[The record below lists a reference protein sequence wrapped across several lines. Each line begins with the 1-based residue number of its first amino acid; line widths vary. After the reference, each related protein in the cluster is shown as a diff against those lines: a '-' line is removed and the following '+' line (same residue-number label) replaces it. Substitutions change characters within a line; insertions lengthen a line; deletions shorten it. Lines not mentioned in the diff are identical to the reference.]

1 MKKKMSFNKNYSSS
15 LSLNVNDKRTNT
27 LKKISFN
34 LNQSFS
40 ENQEL
45 ENIFKAIES
54 ESSKINELNFNTADL
69 LSIYIRKN
77 RNKVNGTIKEISN
90 FFSKVKINPELLIQC
105 IDGVYN
111 SLMENNQIIS
121 FLYLMMPIL
130 IKSFY
135 QIKSPNSPI
144 IDKLNNFIGRLLK
157 QGGIYIRELIENNI
171 DDLLD
176 QFTEDENYLEDG
188 NRKIISIQL
197 FCQIFKNS
205 SLLAFNKIIGKD
217 GFDKFLRVINCFKDN
232 RKEIRVITGELIM
245 NFIKMFVGRDK
256 ETKYFYLKLI
266 YDYALQEYNENLT
279 CNNGFPS
286 DYNLVSGYMIVVE
299 SINLSEPPFFKDCSV
314 YKELINNLIKCTES
328 NDINI
333 KKEFIKFI
341 PELYYLNKNEFKEKY
356 EKQFLE
362 YINSLLNLKTN
373 IEILN
378 QTLLTLGKFSYI
390 IKNENYQIFI
400 NQFFSLVNSLF
411 SKNTIDDELLKCL
424 SDFLNNKNKIYIEQ
438 INSIDLVSIISTLFK
453 TPLTSSKIDYLVSIM
468 KFYNNDDLENI
479 ITSITS
485 LNIISFIL
493 CGEFFNLEHFN
504 RSIENKKKFINSKLS
519 NTLINIRNDLGS
531 QISEQNN
538 NDIPIKNNLIESS
551 KLSIEQIQFIINGL
565 TLLSLIP
572 NNLFFKDML
581 LFLNDKLLPVLE
593 LVPKVIYKKI
603 ADLLLCDFVK
613 IYQDDINLSEYIS
626 HNIIDSFISS
636 GMDNKDAEMQIYI
649 YNIFSKKKIFLEI
662 LLKDKT
668 SPILRSFG
676 EFLLHKENSFKEK
689 IIKLFHDFILV
700 DHEKNFYFVY
710 IKKIIYDIV
719 FSFYYLNDIIEKE
732 NLSYILYYISKYLIN
747 NFFPS
752 LIVNIFYVSIHLIL
766 LEEPK
771 SILILNIFR
780 TVIELLKS
788 DLITEVKDNE
798 IFKECCDLM
807 LILCFDIMRMESIDE
822 SYYDIILEIVYLI
835 IKHENL
841 DIFNIEEI
849 IERIRTSSLMS
860 YKQSENE
867 YNNILYELTKKK
879 INNIN
884 NILEKQNSKIII
896 EILYKNILNI
906 ENENCILYA
915 LKIFGLCGAIDPS
928 RINNYLSENNNIKYL
943 FELDT
948 SYKAIE
954 EKGIQIMTYNHKLNQ
969 YEEIDISF
977 NDPSNIKAILYLM
990 ELLKMNKQQEL
1001 SIKIISSLN
1010 NLIKSITEKESY
1022 LIDIILPTIIQVIP
1036 KFQIEQQKLLF
1047 DCIRTIMNNFED
1059 KIKKYLNDFIPLVI
1073 NYLEKDYIDVIS
1085 KIISILFE
1093 KFGKELENYYLIIIP
1108 KYISIIKAVDDD
1120 FLAYNKLFI
1129 LFFKNN
1135 EISSYFKILHE
1146 EIQLKLYEE
1155 TNIKN
1160 IYGLLCMM
1168 EQICNNKNS
1177 KVLHPFI
1184 IGQTLR
1190 KFESILFDFS
1200 YDSYDLK
1207 KKLDYFLK
1215 SDNSGTNLSIINKI
1229 FDIYKRINKNNRE
1242 QFVSYLPFIFNNFER
1257 FGILNYSNF
1266 RKELKSLIMN
1276 SENYSFLSCEE
1287 YIENISTETCKINC
1301 MHGFYS
1307 LTDNKKM
1314 KKKIFKIRYDSDS
1327 LVKSKNID
1335 NELVLKVFDNN
1346 HCTLGEDW
1354 DEWYKSCIKLL
1365 LQQSPSIYIYNCRA
1379 IIDYYISIASELSL
1393 YGFYT
1398 LYMNSNDQV
1407 KTKLTNCINAAIN
1420 NPKCTD
1426 NLFLK
1431 LLDLIES
1438 MERRNVNMFIINYHK
1453 FGDISY
1459 GLKAYAKSLYY
1470 LEKDFIMNND
1480 TTNFNKLIKLYNKL
1494 GIPECALGLIKLAD
1508 EHQYEDVENYENKF
1522 NWYINLEEYRKA
1534 LEMINTKLKDENDDK
1549 KIKYLKKKKYIC
1561 LKGLLNWE
1569 EIILEEE
1576 KNNNIIIETKEEN
1589 NNSNKYNELKE
1600 TIENQMFYIGIYAK
1614 LNKWDIIKEKIS
1626 IINNKLKENEEIDE
1640 SIYDNK
1646 KDINTDIFLIK
1657 NKESKIGIEK
1667 DEKDILNG
1675 YISYNDAIYNDNYYS
1690 IKIDESIMF
1699 DLNLIS
1705 SLINIKDGNFDVAT
1719 KYKNDAKNII
1729 ILKIKTLLKES
1740 QIRAYSF
1747 LINNQEISYIEDI
1760 IEYKRYHDGDLNYLK
1775 EMKQQWDKSLS
1786 KISLEPNFC
1795 KRLLFLYNFIFPE
1808 KELFAIKSRMG
1819 NVYRKFGFFEQS
1831 KVIFQELI
1839 KRIDIFIKEEH
1850 DKNKIFLLNAL
1861 KIKMKLSYN
1870 KCLFEKGEIDEA
1882 IKNSKILVDLIDT
1895 KNSQDS
1901 NNIYQQL
1908 DDKIKGKIYGEYG
1921 LYIRQKYISTKVN
1934 YKVSK
1939 KAKAQS
1945 EFYIRK
1951 STGNYSPQ
1959 LIHKKNISLINKIS
1973 KLKNIQNAQFL
1984 KGKELFFQ
1992 YNRNINN
1999 AISFNHYFQTE
2010 NIKANYKQV
2019 NYINHYLILATKYYD
2034 TNYKYWNYLSIFNYG
2049 AYKCLH
2055 LRRKNA
2061 NESEVDD
2068 YHKKVKI
2075 SLSLEIMF
2083 AKNALIGIK
2092 KCLLLIGNNL
2102 DKGYQNCVRLV
2113 DIFFNIAG
2121 ENNELLSLISSIFNE
2136 CNSKIFTQILPLL
2149 ISRLGNKNLRIL
2161 ENLISALAN
2170 ICAKAPNESFIPLI
2184 INKYSSSIKK
2194 KSIAN
2199 QILYLVEKKNP
2210 NLKKVINDYNEF
2222 INELNNCSLLL
2233 HEKWKEAIEEASK
2246 MLINRNYNDLINQLS
2261 KVHKKMN
2268 SSPKSLYEIHFY
2280 QCFYY
2285 DLKEA
2290 ENYLKEYIKNPNP
2303 RYIKEAWEIYQTVYN
2318 NIQSKYKNMSTISL
2332 EYISPKLS
2340 NIRENQVGL
2349 PGYLFLNKL
2358 NKERKQLII
2367 GKTKNISSFENEDKP
2382 PFLKK
2387 MDKYLYVLNT
2397 KQRPR
2402 KISFIGTDN
2411 KEYKYLLKSH
2421 EDLRQDERIIQ
2432 VFSYVNSILSLDK
2445 NTSSKK
2451 LLITIYPVIPLS
2463 HITGLIGFLPNVDTI
2478 SNLITE
2484 HRKNNNFIP
2493 NIEISSIYQL
2503 YPKYDSGSLM
2513 SKLDAFKEVNHST
2526 SGYELSDIIWKKSV
2540 NCESW
2545 LIRRTNYS
2553 RSLSVMSV
2561 VGYLLGLGDR
2571 HPNNLMM
2578 DRQSGKIIH
2587 IDYGDCFEIA
2597 MKRSKFPEKV
2607 PFRLTRMIVKALGV
2621 SKIEGTFRIISEKV
2635 MELLRN
2641 NRDSLVA
2648 ILNSLVYDP
2657 LVSFKLM
2664 LPMIMKMKEK
2674 EHNIINQ
2681 NININNSLLN
2691 NVIVNPNIS
2700 SSVVNKFSFKKFNR
2714 RNTFNENKSIL
2725 PELLLLKEK
2734 DEKSEDNIEKEN
2746 DEKKQL
2752 ENEERQL
2759 LNYYEENNDEI
2770 EYEELNKIAQLV
2782 LNRIN
2787 QKLTGF
2793 DFNNDIPLTVKEQ
2806 IDRLINQATSDE
2818 NLSQSYLGWCP
2829 FW

>member
-15 LSLNVNDKRTNT
+15 LSLNINDKRTNT
-27 LKKISFN
+27 IKKISFN
-34 LNQSFS
+34 LDQNFS
-40 ENQEL
+40 KNQEL
-45 ENIFKAIES
+45 VNIFNSIAS
-54 ESSKINELNFNTADL
+54 ESSKINDLQFNTADL

-77 RNKVNGTIKEISN
+77 RNKVNETIKEISN
-90 FFSKVKINPELLIQC
+90 FFSKEKINPELLIQC
-105 IDGVYN
+105 IEGVYN

-130 IKSFY
+130 IKSLY
-135 QIKSPNSPI
+135 QIKSQNSPT
-144 IDKLNNFIGRLLK
+144 IDKLTNFIGKLLK
-157 QGGIYIRELIENNI
+157 KGGIYIRELIENNL
-171 DDLLD
+171 DDLLE
-176 QFTEDENYLEDG
+176 QFSDDEEYLEDG
-188 NRKIISIQL
+188 SRKIISIKL

-217 GFDKFLRVINCFKDN
+217 GFDKFLRVIKCFKDN
-232 RKEIRVITGELIM
+232 KKEIRVITGELII

-266 YDYALQEYNENLT
+266 YDYALQEYNENLNN
-279 CNNGFPS
+279 NNGISS
-286 DYNLVSGYMIVVE
+286 DYNIVSGYMIVVE
-299 SINLSEPPFFKDCSV
+299 SINLSGPSFFKDSSE
-314 YKELINNLIKCTES
+314 YKELINNLNKCIES

-333 KKEFIKFI
+333 KKEYIKFM

-356 EKQFLE
+356 EKEFLE
-362 YINSLLNLKTN
+362 YITSLLNLKTN

-378 QTLLTLGKFSYI
+378 QTLLTLGKFIYI
-390 IKNENYQIFI
+390 IKNDNCQIFI

-411 SKNTIDDELLKCL
+411 SRNTIDDELLKCL
-424 SDFLNNKNKIYIEQ
+424 SDFLNNKDKIGIEQ
-438 INSIDLVSIISTLFK
+438 INSIDLVSIISKLFK
-453 TPLTSSKIDYLVSIM
+453 TPLTTFKIDYLVSIM
-468 KFYNNDDLENI
+468 KFYNYDNLENI

-485 LNIISFIL
+485 LNIVSFIL
-493 CGEFFNLEHFN
+493 CGEYFYLEHFN
-504 RSIENKKKFINSKLS
+504 RSIGNKKKFINSKLS

-551 KLSIEQIQFIINGL
+551 KLSNEQIQFIINAL

-593 LVPKVIYKKI
+593 LVPKTIYKKI
-603 ADLLLCDFVK
+603 VDLLLCDFVK
-613 IYQDDINLSEYIS
+613 IYEDDINLSEYIS
-626 HNIIDSFISS
+626 NNIIESFISS
-636 GMDNKDAEMQIYI
+636 TLDGKDAEMEIYI
-649 YNIFSKKKIFLEI
+649 YKIFSKKKIFLEI
-662 LLKDKT
+662 LLKDK
-668 SPILRSFG
+668 SSSIMRSLG
-676 EFLLHKENSFKEK
+676 EFLLHKDNIIKEK
-689 IIKLFHDFILV
+689 IIKLLYDFILM
-700 DHEKNFYFVY
+700 DNDKNFYFMY
-710 IKKIIYDIV
+710 IKKILFDII
-719 FSFYYLNDIIEKE
+719 FKFYYLTDIIEKE
-732 NLSYILYYISKYLIN
+732 NLSYTLYYISIYLIN

-752 LIVNIFYVSIHLIL
+752 LIVNILNVSIHLIL

-780 TVIELLKS
+780 TINELLKS
-788 DLITEVKDNE
+788 DLIKEVKNNV
-798 IFKECCDLM
+798 IFKECCDFM

-822 SYYDIILEIVYLI
+822 SYYDIILEIIYLI

-849 IERIRTSSLMS
+849 IKRIKTSSLMS
-860 YKQSENE
+860 YKQLENE
-867 YNNILYELTKKK
+867 YNEILYELSKKK
-879 INNIN
+879 MNNIN
-884 NILEKQNSKIII
+884 IILGKQNSKIII

-906 ENENCILYA
+906 ENENCILNA
-915 LKIFGLCGAIDPS
+915 LKIFGLCGAIDPN
-928 RINNYLSENNNIKYL
+928 RIKNYLSEKNNIKYL
-943 FELDT
+943 FEIDT

-969 YEEIDISF
+969 YEEIDISS
-977 NDPSNIKAILYLM
+977 NDPSNIKAVLYLM

-1001 SIKIISSLN
+1001 SIKLISSLN
-1010 NLIKSITEKESY
+1010 ILIKLITEKESY

-1036 KFQIEQQKLLF
+1036 KFQIEQQKYLF
-1047 DCIRTIMNNFED
+1047 DCIRTIMNNFEN

-1073 NYLEKDYIDVIS
+1073 NYLEKDHMDVIS

-1093 KFGKELENYYLIIIP
+1093 KYGKELENYYSIILP
-1108 KYISIIKAVDDD
+1108 KYISIIKTVDED
-1120 FLAYNKLFI
+1120 FFAYNKLFI

-1135 EISSYFKILHE
+1135 EISSYFKILYE
-1146 EIQLKLYEE
+1146 EIKLKLYEE
-1155 TNIKN
+1155 KNIKN
-1160 IYGLLCMM
+1160 IYGLLCIM
-1168 EQICNNKNS
+1168 EQICINKNS
-1177 KVLHPFI
+1177 KVLYPFI
-1184 IGQTLR
+1184 IVQTIR
-1190 KFESILFDFS
+1190 KIETILFDFS
-1200 YDSYDLK
+1200 YDSYDLQ
-1207 KKLDYFLK
+1207 KKLEYFLK
-1215 SDNSGTNLSIINKI
+1215 SNNSETNLSIINKTL
-1229 FDIYKRINKNNRE
+1229 DIYKRINKNSRE
-1242 QFVSYLPFIFNNFER
+1242 QFILYLPLIFSNFGQ
-1257 FGILNYSNF
+1257 FGVLNYANF
-1266 RKELKSLIMN
+1266 RKELKNLIMN
-1276 SENYSFLSCEE
+1276 SKDYTFLTCEE
-1287 YIENISTETCKINC
+1287 YIENIINETCKINC
-1301 MHGFYS
+1301 IHGFYS
-1307 LTDNKKM
+1307 LTEDKKM
-1314 KKKIFKIRYDSDS
+1314 KKKSFKIRFDSDS

-1335 NELVLKVFDNN
+1335 NDLVLKIFDNN

-1354 DEWYKSCIKLL
+1354 EEWYKSCIKLL
-1365 LQQSPSIYIYNCRA
+1365 LEQSPSIYIYNCRS
-1379 IIDYYISIASELSL
+1379 ITDYYLSIASELSL

-1398 LYMNSNDQV
+1398 LYMNSNDKV
-1407 KTKLTNCINAAIN
+1407 KTKLTNCLNNAIT

-1426 NLFLK
+1426 NLFLM
-1431 LLDLIES
+1431 LLNLIES
-1438 MERRNVNMFIINYHK
+1438 MERRNVNMFLIDYHK

-1459 GLKAYAKSLYY
+1459 KLKAYAKSLYY

-1480 TTNFNKLIKLYNKL
+1480 TTNFNKLIKLYYKL
-1494 GIPECALGLIKLAD
+1494 GISECALGLIKLAN
-1508 EHQYEDVENYENKF
+1508 EHQYEDVDNYENKF
-1522 NWYINLEEYRKA
+1522 NWYINLEEYRIA
-1534 LEMINTKLKDENDDK
+1534 LEMINKKLKDEDDDK
-1549 KIKYLKKKKYIC
+1549 RIKYLKKKKYIC
-1561 LKGLLNWE
+1561 LKGLYDWE
-1569 EIILEEE
+1569 EILVEDK
-1576 KNNNIIIETKEEN
+1576 KNNNINIEIKEEN
-1589 NNSNKYNELKE
+1589 NNINKYNELKE
-1600 TIENQMFYIGIYAK
+1600 TIKKQIFYIDIYSD
-1614 LNKWDIIKEKIS
+1614 LNQWDIVKERLL
-1626 IINNKLKENEEIDE
+1626 IINNKLKETIGIDE
-1640 SIYDNK
+1640 SIYDSKEDFNI
-1646 KDINTDIFLIK
+1646 DSFLIK
-1657 NKESKIGIEK
+1657 NNDTKKIKEKN
-1667 DEKDILNG
+1667 DLNG
-1675 YISYNDAIYNDNYYS
+1675 YISYNDAIYKDNYFS
-1690 IKIDESIMF
+1690 NKIDESIMF
-1699 DLNLIS
+1699 NLNLIS
-1705 SLINIKDGNFDVAT
+1705 SLINIKNGNYDVAT

-1729 ILKIKTLLKES
+1729 IYKIKPLLKES
-1740 QIRAYSF
+1740 HNRAYSF
-1747 LINNQEISYIEDI
+1747 LVNNQEISYIEDI
-1760 IEYKRYHDGDLNYLK
+1760 IEYKRYHDGDLNYLN
-1775 EMKQQWDKSLS
+1775 EMKHQWDKSLS
-1786 KISLEPNFC
+1786 KINLEPNFC
-1795 KRLLFLYNFIFPE
+1795 KMILFLYSFIFPE
-1808 KELFAIKSRMG
+1808 KDLFDFKIKLGKS
-1819 NVYRKFGFFEQS
+1819 YRKYRLYEQS
-1831 KVIFQELI
+1831 KIIFSFLM
-1839 KRIDIFIKEEH
+1839 KRIDIIIKEEN
-1850 DKNKIFLLNAL
+1850 DKNNLRLLNTQ
-1861 KIKMKLSYN
+1861 KIKIKLGYN
-1870 KCLFEKGEIDEA
+1870 KCLFEKGEIEEA
-1882 IKNSKILVDLIDT
+1882 VKNSKILVDLIDN
-1895 KNSQDS
+1895 KSSQNSY
-1901 NNIYQQL
+1901 NIYQQL

-1921 LYIRQKYISTKVN
+1921 LYVRQKYINTKVN
-1934 YKVSK
+1934 YKFSK
-1939 KAKAQS
+1939 KSKTKS

-1951 STGNYSPQ
+1951 GSGSYSPQ

-1973 KLKNIQNAQFL
+1973 QFKNNQKTQL
-1984 KGKELFFQ
+1984 SKGKDLFFQ
-1992 YNRNINN
+1992 NNKNINK
-1999 AISFNHYFQTE
+1999 ALSFNDYFKTE
-2010 NIKANYKQV
+2010 NVKANYKQV

-2034 TNYKYWNYLSIFNYG
+2034 TNYKYWNYFSTFNYG
-2049 AYKCLH
+2049 CYKCLH

-2061 NESEVDD
+2061 IESEVED
-2068 YHKKVKI
+2068 YDKKVKL
-2075 SLSLEIMF
+2075 SLSLEVHF

-2092 KCLLLIGNNL
+2092 KCLILIGNNL

-2113 DIFFNIAG
+2113 DMFFNIAG
-2121 ENNELLSLISSIFNE
+2121 ENDELLSLISSIFNE

-2161 ENLISALAN
+2161 ENLIAALVK
-2170 ICAKAPNESFIPLI
+2170 ICIKVPNESFIPLI
-2184 INKYSSSIKK
+2184 INKYSNSIKK

-2199 QILYLVEKKNP
+2199 QIIYLVEKKKP
-2210 NLKKVINDYNEF
+2210 ELKKVINDYNEF

-2246 MLINRNYNDLINQLS
+2246 MLINRNYNGLINQLN
-2261 KVHKKMN
+2261 KVYKQMN
-2268 SSPKSLYEIHFY
+2268 SSPKSLYEINFY
-2280 QCFYY
+2280 QSFYY
-2285 DLKEA
+2285 ELKEA
-2290 ENYLKEYIKNPNP
+2290 ENYLKEYIKNQNP

-2318 NIQSKYKNMSTISL
+2318 NIQSKYKNISTISL

-2349 PGYLFLNKL
+2349 PGYFFLNKL
-2358 NKERKQLII
+2358 NMERKQLII
-2367 GKTKNISSFENEDKP
+2367 GKTKDISSFENEDKP
-2382 PFLKK
+2382 VFLKK
-2387 MDKYLYVLNT
+2387 MDKFLYVLNT

-2432 VFSYVNSILSLDK
+2432 VFNYVNSILSLDK
-2445 NTSSKK
+2445 DTSSKK

-2484 HRKNNNFIP
+2484 YRKNNNFIP
-2493 NIEISSIYQL
+2493 NIEISSIYKL
-2503 YPKYDSGSLM
+2503 YPKYDSGNLM
-2513 SKLDAFKEVNHST
+2513 SKLDVFKEANHCT
-2526 SGYELSDIIWKKSV
+2526 SGDELSDIIWKKSV

-2635 MELLRN
+2635 MELLRA

-2657 LVSFKLM
+2657 LVSFRLM

-2691 NVIVNPNIS
+2691 EVNVNPNIS

-2714 RNTFNENKSIL
+2714 RNTFNENKIIL
-2725 PELLLLKEK
+2725 PELLLPKEK
-2734 DEKSEDNIEKEN
+2734 DEKSEDNIEKEK

-2787 QKLTGF
+2787 QKLTGL
-2793 DFNNDIPLTVKEQ
+2793 DFNNDSSLTVKEQ
-2806 IDRLINQATSDE
+2806 IERLINQATSDE